1 MYFFN
6 FRHPTH
12 WLNFFIWQLTHAW
25 TLQSVVCNYSNI
37 LKNQSTP
44 RWLNLLQIYRPS
56 LWITSMTSIFSWKQE
71 LKQIYDF
78 LKKPCVIKTERKYRE
93 LCNPTKK
100 EAKMTFEFR
109 NYPPL
114 LASRK
119 PTPYFSMEEKF
130 AFYSGK
136 KWFFSQK
143 GVLTV
148 CLRKKKSIR
157 KNGCFL

>member
-1 MYFFN
+1 MIE
-6 FRHPTH
+6 P
-12 WLNFFIWQLTHAW
+12 LAISSSL
-25 TLQSVVCNYSNI
+25 
-37 LKNQSTP
+37 
-44 RWLNLLQIYRPS
+44 S
-56 LWITSMTSIFSWKQE
+56 LWTMSMTSIFLWKQE
-71 LKQIYDF
+71 LTQIYDF
-78 LKKPCVIKTERKYRE
+78 LKKPCVIKIERKYRE

-100 EAKMTFEFR
+100 EVKMTFEFR

-119 PTPYFSMEEKF
+119 PTPYFSLEEKF

-148 CLRKKKSIR
+148 CLRKKREKYQKKWMFFVTLLPPFSTMII
-157 KNGCFL
+157 LM

>member
-1 MYFFN
+1 MLKIY
-6 FRHPTH
+6 
-12 WLNFFIWQLTHAW
+12 
-25 TLQSVVCNYSNI
+25 SGVVCNYSNI
-37 LKNQSTP
+37 LKTNP
-44 RWLNLLQIYRPS
+44 HPLDW
-56 LWITSMTSIFSWKQE
+56 TSCNFIISKPANNVHDKHFLWKQE
-71 LKQIYDF
+71 LTQIYDF

-100 EAKMTFEFR
+100 EVKMTFEFR

-119 PTPYFSMEEKF
+119 PTPYFSLEEKF

-148 CLRKKKSIR
+148 CLRKKEKYQKKWMFFVTLLPPFSTMIV
-157 KNGCFL
+157 LM